1 MKITGTAWFNSE
13 KSVGVVVVV
22 DNHGDEYAYIKGIDG
37 TNTER
42 EDSIEIASWGAKF
55 PLDVAKTL
63 ISRIGG
69 ETNIK
74 Y

>member
-1 MKITGTAWFNSE
+1 MTITGTAWFNSD
-13 KSVGVVVVV
+13 KSVGIVVVV
-22 DNHGDEYAYIKGIDG
+22 DNHGDEKAYIKGIDG

-55 PLDVAKTL
+55 PLGNAKSL
-63 ISRIGG
+63 VLKVGG

-74 Y
+74 F